1 MTKEEQEEYLR
12 QVGYRLG
19 HLRLEKNV
27 SGQEIADRIGKSK
40 SVVSKIENGGY
51 RITMDVL
58 LAYSDVLQIP
68 LSDLITIEDLTPAL
82 ARYMPDLSPRF
93 QQLAV
98 SLLNCLWEEY
108 TGRSASL
115 LDESNTNGRRRGA
128 SKKAAT
134 GESDNEN
141 HADGR
146 FVVIDMQKISPAE
159 AKALLHTNSRMSIY
173 AKALAKR
180 GLLPNDIQQSDASDE
195 S

>member
-108 TGRSASL
+108 TGRSSMRAIRTEGVEARL
-115 LDESNTNGRRRGA
+115 
-128 SKKAAT
+128 KKLQRANQIMKIT
-134 GESDNEN
+134 RM
-141 HADGR
+141 DG
-146 FVVIDMQKISPAE
+146 
-159 AKALLHTNSRMSIY
+159 LW
-173 AKALAKR
+173 
-180 GLLPNDIQQSDASDE
+180 
-195 S
+195 